1 MRHLERF
8 GIIETTKVISALDF
22 LGPSDL
28 GSAPQL
34 AYRASPLAW
43 AHEQGA

>member
-1 MRHLERF
+1 VRHLERF

-28 GSAPQL
+28 GS
-34 AYRASPLAW
+34 RAAACLLGVAVGL
-43 AHEQGA
+43 GA